1 MVVSEI
7 QDRNPC
13 TKKGRGGRWS
23 KIGMTSGEIWTVE
36 ESIEKQRIVKIIKIG
51 REKFLHQKKSLRAN
65 QIKEDYFPI

>member
-1 MVVSEI
+1 
-7 QDRNPC
+7 
-13 TKKGRGGRWS
+13 
-23 KIGMTSGEIWTVE
+23 MTSGEIWTVE